1 MPTFSLNEALRYLVT
16 AAIIATYAYFMLTTE
31 QLKALQEAAARPGL
45 TVLITVLI
53 FAASA
58 LAFNA
63 YRQLVYN
70 VGIRTLFDLVRN
82 CNYIGKVLG
91 VGPRNFLRRMVGTKT
106 WTEWFRAN
114 ELWAFCSVK
123 WVVADTASAMRVWG
137 AGVHAFYFLMTASFV
152 AVIFAPVDS
161 SLRENCGAAVLT
173 GLVALVFGLVADT
186 FHEQAET
193 LLAADLWNDPQKQ
206 KVIKDIWKLEGD
218 VVKRA
223 ATTPATPQ

>member
-31 QLKALQEAAARPGL
+31 QLKTLQEAAARPGL

-63 YRQLVYN
+63 YRQLIYN

-82 CNYIGKVLG
+82 FNCIGNVLG
-91 VGPRNFLRRMVGTKT
+91 VGPRNFLRRMIGTKAR
-106 WTEWFRAN
+106 TEWFRAN

-123 WVVADTASAMRVWG
+123 WVVADTATAMRVWG
-137 AGVHAFYFLMTASFV
+137 AGVHAFYFLMTASFL
-152 AVIFAPVDS
+152 AVIFAPVES
-161 SLRENCGAAVLT
+161 SLRDHCGSAILT
-173 GLVALVFGLVADT
+173 GFVALVFGLVADT

-193 LLAADLWNDPQKQ
+193 LLAADLWNDPQRQ
-206 KVIKDIWKLEGD
+206 KVIKEIWQLECKA
-218 VVKRA
+218 VAR
-223 ATTPATPQ
+223 ATTIQSPPQ